1 MALSKPKDADKQGA
15 AQIRTYLAAQPPKAR
30 AALRKMR
37 AAIRAAAPNAVNG
50 FSYRMPVVRLDGK
63 VLVWYAGFKN
73 HTSLFPI
80 GDAIRRKY
88 AANLE
93 GYETSKG
100 TVRFPLSKPLP
111 VTLVKRLVKARIG
124 ELRSKS

>member
-1 MALSKPKDADKQGA
+1 MALSKENDADQHVA
-15 AQIRTYLAAQPPKAR
+15 TQIKTYLAEQPPKAR

-37 AAIRAAAPNAVNG
+37 AAIRSTARDAVDG
-50 FSYRMPVVRLDGK
+50 FSYRMPVARLDGK

-80 GDAIRRKY
+80 GDAIRHKH
-88 AANLE
+88 AADLE

-111 VTLVKRLVKARIG
+111 VALVKRLVKARMD